1 MTVLLSIKPE
11 FAYKIFDGTKK
22 YEFRRNIFKNKDVR
36 RILVYASSPVQRIIG
51 EFEISAILHE
61 DIETLWN
68 ITRHA
73 SGISREYYIQYFEN
87 KTKAFALKIGAT
99 VLYGTPLSLSD
110 INVSCAPQSFYYLTD
125 ENQLGQ
131 KRQLAVEQIW

>member
-1 MTVLLSIKPE
+1 MNVLLSIKPE

-73 SGISREYYIQYFEN
+73 SGITREYYIQYFED
-87 KTKAFALKIGAT
+87 KTKAFAIEIGTT
-99 VLYGTPLSLSD
+99 VLYGVPLSLSD

-125 ENQLGQ
+125 KNQLD
-131 KRQLAVEQIW
+131 QIEKIVGG

>member
-22 YEFRRNIFKNKDVR
+22 YEFRRNIFKNKEVR

-73 SGISREYYIQYFEN
+73 FGITREYYIQYFED
-87 KTKAFALKIGAT
+87 KAKAFAIKIGET
-99 VLYGTPLSLSD
+99 VLYGVPLSLAD

-125 ENQLGQ
+125 KNQLD
-131 KRQLAVEQIW
+131 QLEKIVEGSV